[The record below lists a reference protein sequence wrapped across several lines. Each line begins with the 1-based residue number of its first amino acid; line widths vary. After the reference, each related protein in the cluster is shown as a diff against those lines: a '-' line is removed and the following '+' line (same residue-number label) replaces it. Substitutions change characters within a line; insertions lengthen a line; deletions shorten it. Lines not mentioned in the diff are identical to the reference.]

1 MAKPI
6 PTYTALGESP
16 TPRPAAGVARIDTGG
31 LDAALH
37 ADAALIKAGT
47 HLVAGAADLA
57 TAQDRFDTTVA
68 EDAFNKLRDRQ
79 TDLAVG
85 ENGFATKKGADAV
98 TQPLLKDYSGQFT
111 QAQKEISDGL
121 QNDQQRQKF
130 NQRADVATVQFKQEI
145 LKHVMT
151 ENTVYGKQVLDG
163 TIKTAVRN
171 AQVSWD
177 DPYAVA
183 TERDRI
189 DMGIDNLTKQL
200 GWPKE
205 EADATRQA
213 ALTQLTTAVI
223 SSAVSNGNIEYAE
236 DYYKAHRED
245 MDLATQHSLL
255 GEIKK
260 GEQRTLVNGYQGD
273 FLLMRDS
280 VKGLDELDAQVNAD
294 EKLDEA
300 NRNLL
305 TGRIASR
312 RDILERRALI
322 EQTRIDRSVKKAI
335 DAVNANTLQGFEPSV
350 EQLQPILAAAKGTDM
365 EGEAAEMVAVANA
378 TRRFRLATP
387 VQQENY
393 LSQMEAKVREDPT
406 KFDIRVVQRLRSIY
420 DAQQKQIQDDPISF
434 AARQGFT
441 DVQPLDLS
449 KPADQED
456 ELAARAATAR
466 GMQAQYQAPLKI
478 LTKEEKDTLVGVLKN
493 TPTAGKRDYFSSLAA
508 ATGEDTEAYSA
519 IMAQLAPDDP
529 VTAIAGIYAGR
540 GLKDDKGTQVADLI
554 LRGQA
559 ILHPNRKEDGT
570 PDKGH
575 LWPMPQGQDEKTM
588 HQLFTDYER
597 DAFAGHPQARSDH
610 YQTALA
616 IYAAKSTEAGDAS
629 GVIDST
635 RWKDSIKL
643 ATGGIERYRGK
654 SVVLP
659 WGLEYGDFKD
669 GVTARINEVAL
680 EGRLAQGVTTGKLQD
695 LPLENIGDGKY
706 VFRAGDGILVGKD
719 RAPIV
724 IDFNKPVQPE
734 DARRGELGVL
744 DRPGGG
750 VSTELSVTV
759 RDPRLNGGR
768 PTNIPLLVQGQEDV
782 PDLLADKE
790 PTASQREIAIRR
802 AEMRMRRGASLP
814 SYETIGE
821 AVKAAK
827 ARTEDEKMTPY
838 NR

>member
-1 MAKPI
+1 MDAP
-6 PTYTALGESP
+6 LH
-16 TPRPAAGVARIDTGG
+16 V
-31 LDAALH
+31 DAAT
-37 ADAALIKAGT
+37 IKLGS
-47 HLVAGAADLA
+47 HLVAGSAELA

-79 TDLAVG
+79 TDLSVG
-85 ENGFATKKGADAV
+85 SDGFAAKKGSDAV
-98 TQPLLKDYSGQFT
+98 TQPLLKDYSDKFT
-111 QAQKEISDGL
+111 QAQKEIGAGL
-121 QNDQQRQKF
+121 TDQQRAKF
-130 NQRADVATVQFKQEI
+130 DRRAEVAGVQFKQEI

-151 ENTVYGKQVLDG
+151 EGTVYGKQVLEG
-163 TIKTAVRN
+163 TVKTEVRN
-171 AQVSWD
+171 AQVGWD
-177 DPYAVA
+177 DPYAIA
-183 TERDRI
+183 TARDRI
-189 DMGIDNLTKQL
+189 DMSIDNTAKQF

-205 EADATRQA
+205 EADSIRQSS
-213 ALTQLTTAVI
+213 LTQLTTAVV
-223 SSAVSNGNIEYAE
+223 SSAIANGNIEYAQE
-236 DYYKAHRED
+236 YYDGHRKE
-245 MDLATQHSLL
+245 MDLATQNALL
-255 GEIKK
+255 GEIRK

-280 VKGLDELDAQVNAD
+280 VKGLEELDIEVQGD

-300 NRNLL
+300 NRNILA
-305 TGRIASR
+305 GRIASR
-312 RDILERRALI
+312 KDVLERRALI
-322 EQTRIDRSVKKAI
+322 EQDRIDRSVKKAI
-335 DAVNANTLQGFEPSV
+335 DQVNANTLQGFEPSI
-350 EQLQPILAAAKGTDM
+350 EQLQPILEAAKGTNM
-365 EGEAAEMVAVANA
+365 EVEAQEMVAVANA

-406 KFDIRVVQRLRSIY
+406 KFDIRVVQRMRSIY
-420 DAQQKQIQDDPISF
+420 DAQQKQIQEDPISF

-441 DVQPLDLS
+441 EIAPIDLS
-449 KPADQED
+449 KPASQE
-456 ELAARAATAR
+456 AAIADRANVAR
-466 GMQAQYQAPLKI
+466 GMQAQYQAPMKI
-478 LTKEEKDTLVGVLKN
+478 LTKEEKDLLVGTLRN
-493 TPTAGKRDYFSSLAA
+493 MPTPGKRDYFSALSK
-508 ATGEDTEAYSA
+508 ATGDDTETYSA

-540 GLKDDKGTQVADLI
+540 GVTDDKGNQVADLI

-616 IYAAKSTEAGDAS
+616 IYAAKSAEAGDAS

-635 RWKDSIKL
+635 RWKDSMKL
-643 ATGGIERYRGK
+643 ATGGIDRYQGK

-659 WGLEYGDFKD
+659 WGMDYGQFKN
-669 GVTARINEVAL
+669 GVDDRINEVAL
-680 EGRLAQGVTTGKLQD
+680 SGRLAEGVTPGKLRD
-695 LPLENIGDGKY
+695 LPLETIGDGKY

-719 RAPIV
+719 RLPILL
-724 IDFNKPVQPE
+724 DFNKPVQAE

-750 VSTELSVTV
+750 VSTELSITV

-768 PTNIPLLVQGQEDV
+768 PTNVPLLVQGQEGV
-782 PDLLADKE
+782 QDLLADKE

-802 AEMRMRRGASLP
+802 AEVRMRRGAVLP
-814 SYETIGE
+814 SYGTLKE
-821 AVKAAK
+821 ATTAAQK
-827 ARTEDEKMTPY
+827 RTEAEKMQPY